1 LYTRAIL
8 SKGEGYPLFL
18 PPPSD
23 DLPESARRTGTEIGD
38 VGVVTQDGSF
48 DPIFNILC
56 AANDRANRFG
66 VPPGFIQV
74 VLPPDDI
81 RMQVPC
87 YPPGYV
93 ISNTSVKRRHLE
105 VEASL
110 ENNVSTNVNELGL
123 VIFPDGASSWDA
135 RSMQIFHDYALK
147 HGRSWYAW
155 VNGDLRRTIRNGSL
169 YLVTGAT
176 KSTSW
181 CIAAGNNSSGDRKV
195 SLKLKAG

>member
-1 LYTRAIL
+1 MSDNILYTRAIL

-56 AANDRANRFG
+56 PANDRANRFG

-110 ENNVSTNVNELGL
+110 ENNVHVYSCMPLFGVLIWTAGCYRSALG
-123 VIFPDGASSWDA
+123 
-135 RSMQIFHDYALK
+135 QH
-147 HGRSWYAW
+147 
-155 VNGDLRRTIRNGSL
+155 LR
-169 YLVTGAT
+169 YPQM
-176 KSTSW
+176 
-181 CIAAGNNSSGDRKV
+181 
-195 SLKLKAG
+195 

>member
-1 LYTRAIL
+1 
-8 SKGEGYPLFL
+8 
-18 PPPSD
+18 
-23 DLPESARRTGTEIGD
+23 
-38 VGVVTQDGSF
+38 
-48 DPIFNILC
+48 
-56 AANDRANRFG
+56 
-66 VPPGFIQV
+66 
-74 VLPPDDI
+74 
-81 RMQVPC
+81 M
-87 YPPGYV
+87 
-93 ISNTSVKRRHLE
+93 
-105 VEASL
+105 
-110 ENNVSTNVNELGL
+110 NELGL

-195 SLKLKAG
+195 SLKLKAGQVGGAAMSYTWEWENASFFVHSGPDRPPGEESWRNNQTVFFRGFKVVLPALSKSTKVLSVRDANKSQILKTTSAPFT